1 MGHIISLWET
11 ISVELA
17 RLHWQKE
24 EEPFEAIPDGYK
36 EKLADDQQK
45 ELDKCL
51 RMFDLDLLL
60 GALFEFIEIYV
71 KHITTGDSASRYVNN
86 FVVLTSAFLHSFVY
100 HISSKSTC
108 WYDPF

>member
-11 ISVELA
+11 LSVELA

-24 EEPFEAIPDGYK
+24 EEPFEAIPDCYR

-60 GALFEFIEIYV
+60 GALFEFMEIHV
-71 KHITTGDSASRYVNN
+71 KLITTDESASRYVQCRLY
-86 FVVLTSAFLHSFVY
+86 FAEHQPFSMVLYTVFA
-100 HISSKSTC
+100 
-108 WYDPF
+108 